1 MKDGYVLV
9 RKNLRTLF
17 MSTASKKLK
26 ITSRKEKYLQME
38 ILILQGQDATTY
50 FQTVNEV
57 KEKLKGDYSD
67 KQIEECLYDL
77 YVDIKAEQNYYN
89 VPKFIHTY
97 D

>member
-26 ITSRKEKYLQME
+26 ITSHRDKYLQME
-38 ILILQGQDATTY
+38 ILILQGRDATTY
-50 FQTVNEV
+50 LQTVEEV
-57 KEKLKGDYSD
+57 KEKLEGNYSD
-67 KQIEECLYDL
+67 KQIKECLYDL
-77 YVDIKAEQNYYN
+77 YIDIKAEQNYYN

>member
-1 MKDGYVLV
+1 
-9 RKNLRTLF
+9 
-17 MSTASKKLK
+17 
-26 ITSRKEKYLQME
+26 ME

-50 FQTVNEV
+50 LQTVNEV

-67 KQIEECLYDL
+67 KQIKECLYDL